1 MSNGKPYI
9 PVSCDMHSQF
19 ELLIMHNSSIKLDWQ
34 DENGQSFSQ
43 PVNPKDLQTK
53 SGEEFLIVVKDNNE
67 QLKIRLDR
75 IQSFK
80 EL

>member
-1 MSNGKPYI
+1 MTDDKPYV
-9 PVSCDMHSQF
+9 PVSCDLHSKF
-19 ELLIMHNSSIKLDWQ
+19 ELLIMHNSLVELDWQ
-34 DENGQSFSQ
+34 NENGEIFSQ
-43 PVNPKDLQTK
+43 TVKPKDVKTK
-53 SGEEFLIVVKDNNE
+53 SGEEFLIVLNDTNQ